1 MSVGAL
7 TAAEE
12 FIWNIILLFNARLI
26 YRACDFLI
34 LIERHDGEH
43 MPYHVYY
50 RQAPVEQN
58 CCNIRPLYLLGCLIM
73 PESTWSSAVKRG
85 DGGLNWPRGSCITVS
100 AESDDWI

>member
-1 MSVGAL
+1 MVDN
-7 TAAEE
+7 TRHAA
-12 FIWNIILLFNARLI
+12 F
-26 YRACDFLI
+26 

>member
-12 FIWNIILLFNARLI
+12 FIWNIIVLFNARLI
-26 YRACDFLI
+26 YRACDS

-50 RQAPVEQN
+50 RQAPVEKN
-58 CCNIRPLYLLGCLIM
+58 TATLI
-73 PESTWSSAVKRG
+73 
-85 DGGLNWPRGSCITVS
+85 D
-100 AESDDWI
+100 

>member
-26 YRACDFLI
+26 NRACDFLI

-50 RQAPVEQN
+50 RQAP
-58 CCNIRPLYLLGCLIM
+58 
-73 PESTWSSAVKRG
+73 
-85 DGGLNWPRGSCITVS
+85 
-100 AESDDWI
+100 AEKNAATLVD

>member
-12 FIWNIILLFNARLI
+12 FIWNITTEYYYSMVDYTI
-26 YRACDFLI
+26 YTRHATF

-50 RQAPVEQN
+50 RQAPVEKNTATSIVLAWMIDHARACPGHLQ
-58 CCNIRPLYLLGCLIM
+58 
-73 PESTWSSAVKRG
+73 
-85 DGGLNWPRGSCITVS
+85 
-100 AESDDWI
+100 